1 MPEGVGKWD
10 CAGNEAGC
18 FGKVGGGPGAGLGTN
33 LGPVAGRDVVNLG
46 TDGAGGGAGDTDDGK
61 SLRCFMATHGRGTGT
76 VSSGCLA
83 TEFPPGPDAA
93 WVIGT
98 GLSLVGVTVSKEL
111 LEAEPIFAGT
121 IGPEDS

>member
-1 MPEGVGKWD
+1 M
-10 CAGNEAGC
+10 
-18 FGKVGGGPGAGLGTN
+18 
-33 LGPVAGRDVVNLG
+33 AGRDAVNLG
-46 TDGAGGGAGDTDDGK
+46 TDGAGGGAGDTDDDK
-61 SLRCFMATHGRGTGT
+61 SLRCFMATTHGGGTGA

-98 GLSLVGVTVSKEL
+98 GLSLVGATVSKEL
-111 LEAEPIFAGT
+111 LEAEPTFAGN